1 MTQPSPS
8 SDIFISYRRHEASGF
23 AGRLY
28 DNLANTFRVGRIF
41 MDVGSIEP
49 GLNFRNA
56 MMRGVDRSAVLLV
69 IIGPHWLDLTD
80 ENGDRRLD
88 NGDDPVRVE
97 IETAIA
103 RNIVVI
109 PVLMD
114 GTPMPDR
121 RMLPTTIQEL
131 AQRHAIRLRHDSFSS
146 DIGRLL
152 EVLSRHVNPGPPS
165 STPDRR
171 RITKPLV
178 VTLAVVAVL
187 AISGVW
193 RTSVSIDRNFGAGG

>member
-1 MTQPSPS
+1 
-8 SDIFISYRRHEASGF
+8 
-23 AGRLY
+23 
-28 DNLANTFRVGRIF
+28 